1 MKDVVSLSGT
11 AAGEFVR
18 KNVENGIPVSFS
30 GLSLAGTDAAN
41 YSLTAHANGSA
52 NITKRALT
60 ITGSTIA
67 PRPYNRT
74 TTAAAATVGTV
85 GRLVDGE
92 ALTITAT
99 AANYSDRIVGTYP
112 GVVVTYALADGSGG
126 LATNYSVVTGTATGV
141 VSAKGITVGG
151 SFTVTSKLYD
161 NGKTAAINSNSL
173 TLVGVEIGDT
183 VTLNPVIE
191 FDNENVGTNK
201 VVSLV
206 ASSAIAGT
214 DASNYSLS
222 LTGAPTSRGNITAK
236 QISIGG
242 TLAADSKTYDASAA
256 ATLNTTS
263 LTLVGL
269 ETGDVGKVALTGI
282 SGAFADEN
290 VNAVSSPKM
299 VSITAAALTAGAT
312 GDESANYS
320 VTLAGAP
327 TTTANITAKS
337 LTISGLSTSNKVYNG
352 NFTAAVTGTAVFQT
366 GIAPGT
372 GLSSDGKP
380 FTGDVVSLSGTAAG
394 TFAAKDVANDISVS
408 FSGLSLAG
416 TDAANYSL
424 TAHAN
429 SSANITAKPLTISG
443 LSASNK
449 EYDGDY
455 VAAVT
460 GTPVFQAP
468 ISAGSGTDDD
478 GKPFTGDVVSLGG
491 TAVGAFVSK
500 DVADGISVSFSGL
513 SLTGAQAGNY
523 SLTAHANGSANITK
537 RALTITGSTIAPRQ
551 YDGTTTAAAVT
562 VGTVGRLV
570 LGETLTVTATAANYS
585 DSIVGTYPSVV
596 VTYTLANGT
605 GGLAANY
612 SVVTGTASAQITRM
626 LITVTANPLNKTY
639 ATSPAAD
646 PTFTYEVSP
655 SITGMAA
662 LSGVLSRTTGE
673 TAGQYDVLQNTLTNE
688 NNANYQI
695 TFVSAKFTIGR
706 ATQSTITITTTSTTY
721 KVALNLLTTGGDGDG
736 AMSFSLSDN
745 EAGCSITANVLTAT
759 GNVGTTCKVTATK
772 AQSTNY
778 NEASSIPTT
787 ITFTPRDVTIEARS
801 LRKTYGDTEPT
812 LTYRVTSGVIADGE
826 TLSGT
831 LSRRAGESA
840 GEYLISR
847 GTITNVNNPN
857 YNITF
862 SGTNNFTI
870 EQRPISLKAVDE
882 SKEWNDPANADP
894 ALTFR
899 IESGELK
906 LGDTYTTAFSGA
918 ITRNVGEDW
927 GTYAITQGTLT
938 SVNYLITWT
947 NGTFTIY
954 QNAQNA
960 LVLSAM
966 STTIDYQATTSLRLT
981 GGEGLG
987 AVTYT
992 PTDDTGACTVSGSTL
1007 TATRAGLCT
1016 VRATKAADRG
1026 YSAAESNLVTIT
1038 INKIAQIIDF
1048 EAITDRPY
1056 SVTKFAVAPTT
1067 TSDATITI
1075 VSDTTSICTASTFDI
1090 TMKLAGRCT
1099 ITASAPEATNH
1110 LAATN
1115 VTRSFEI
1122 SAIAASAP
1130 TISSHVA
1137 TINSLQLSF
1146 TAGDNGGSAITAY
1159 EWSTDGGTTWTSFG
1173 VGLVT
1178 SPLTITGLNSSTEY
1192 PVELRAVT
1200 SFGSGAETEV
1210 YNVTT
1215 LAPPYVPPPTTTTT
1229 TTTTIPAPT
1238 TTTIPAATTTTIPA
1252 TATTTIPRGPTTT
1265 TSTTVGGSW
1274 TTTTVAGPGE
1284 PTQGAS
1290 TSAGGA
1296 STTTTT
1302 TISTT
1307 TTTPPYESQNVDF
1320 GVALKVLGS
1329 VLGFTLFWFFLL
1341 FWRRRSDEE
1350 DES

>member
-1 MKDVVSLSGT
+1 
-11 AAGEFVR
+11 
-18 KNVENGIPVSFS
+18 
-30 GLSLAGTDAAN
+30 
-41 YSLTAHANGSA
+41 
-52 NITKRALT
+52 
-60 ITGSTIA
+60 
-67 PRPYNRT
+67 
-74 TTAAAATVGTV
+74 
-85 GRLVDGE
+85 
-92 ALTITAT
+92 
-99 AANYSDRIVGTYP
+99 
-112 GVVVTYALADGSGG
+112 
-126 LATNYSVVTGTATGV
+126 
-141 VSAKGITVGG
+141 
-151 SFTVTSKLYD
+151 LYD

-173 TLVGVEIGDT
+173 TLVGVEVGDT
-183 VTLNPVIE
+183 VTLSPVIE

-206 ASSAIAGT
+206 ASTAIAGT

-242 TLAADSKTYDASAA
+242 TLAADSKTYDASTAA
-256 ATLNTTS
+256 SLNTTA
-263 LTLVGL
+263 LTLVGV

-290 VNAVSSPKM
+290 VNTVGLPKT
-299 VSITAAALTAGAT
+299 VSITAAALTAGAD
-312 GDESANYS
+312 GNESANYS

-372 GLSSDGKP
+372 GLSTDGKP

-394 TFAAKDVANDISVS
+394 TFVSKDVANGIAVS

-416 TDAANYSL
+416 TDAANYTL

-443 LSASNK
+443 LSASSK
-449 EYDGDY
+449 EYDGDF
-455 VAAVT
+455 AAAAT

-468 ISAGSGTDDD
+468 ITAGSGTDDD

-500 DVADGISVSFSGL
+500 DVADGISVTFSGL
-513 SLTGAQAGNY
+513 SLTGAQGGNY
-523 SLTAHANGSANITK
+523 SLTAHTNGSANITK

-570 LGETLTVTATAANYS
+570 LGEALTISATAANYS
-585 DSIVGTYPSVV
+585 DRIVGTYPGVV
-596 VTYTLANGT
+596 VTYTLADGT
-605 GGLAANY
+605 GGLASNY
-612 SVVTGTASAQITRM
+612 SVVTGTASALITRM

-639 ATSPAAD
+639 APSPAAD

-662 LSGVLSRTTGE
+662 LSGVLSRTAGE
-673 TAGQYDVLQNTLTNE
+673 TAGEYDVLQNTLTDS
-688 NNANYQI
+688 NNSNYQI

-759 GNVGTTCKVTATK
+759 GSAANTCKVTATK

-787 ITFTPRDVTIEARS
+787 ISFTPRVITIEARS

-812 LTYRVTSGVIADGE
+812 LTFDVKSGAIADGE
-826 TLSGT
+826 TLSGA
-831 LSRRAGESA
+831 LSRPSGESA
-840 GEYLISR
+840 GEYLISQ
-847 GTITNVNNPN
+847 GTMTSGNNPN
-857 YNITF
+857 YTITF
-862 SGTNNFTI
+862 SGSNKFTI
-870 EQRPISLKAVDE
+870 EPRPISLRADNK
-882 SKEWNDPANADP
+882 SKVWNDPANADP

-899 IESGELK
+899 IESGELV
-906 LGDTYTTAFSGA
+906 LGDTNTTAFSGA
-918 ITRNVGEDW
+918 IERSGAEDW

-938 SVNYLITWT
+938 SDNYLITWT
-947 NGTFTIY
+947 NGTFTIS
-954 QNAQNA
+954 QKAQNA
-960 LVLSAM
+960 LVLSAT
-966 STTIDYQATTSLRLT
+966 SRSINYQATTSLSFT
-981 GGEGLG
+981 GGQGGG

-992 PTDDTGACTVSGSTL
+992 TTSDTGACTVSGNTL

-1016 VRATKAADRG
+1016 VRATKAANGG
-1026 YSAAESNLVTIT
+1026 YSAAESNVVTIT
-1038 INKIAQIIDF
+1038 INKIAQVIDF
-1048 EAITDRPY
+1048 EAITDRDY
-1056 SVTKFAVAPTT
+1056 SVTAFAVEPTT
-1067 TSDATITI
+1067 TSDATVTI
-1075 VSDTTSICTASTFDI
+1075 VSDTTSTCTANSFEI
-1090 TMKLAGRCT
+1090 TMKLAGTCT

-1110 LAATN
+1110 LAAVN
-1115 VTRSFEI
+1115 VTQSFAI
-1122 SAIAASAP
+1122 RAIAASAP

-1178 SPLTITGLNSSTEY
+1178 SPLTITGLNSSTKY

-1252 TATTTIPRGPTTT
+1252 TATTTIPAAATTTIPATATTTIPRGPTST

-1290 TSAGGA
+1290 APVGGA

-1307 TTTPPYESQNVDF
+1307 TTTPPYESSNNDF
-1320 GVALKVLGS
+1320 SVALKVLGS
-1329 VLGFTLFWFFLL
+1329 VLGLALMWFFLL
-1341 FWRRRSDEE
+1341 FWRRRRDEN

>member
-1 MKDVVSLSGT
+1 
-11 AAGEFVR
+11 
-18 KNVENGIPVSFS
+18 
-30 GLSLAGTDAAN
+30 
-41 YSLTAHANGSA
+41 
-52 NITKRALT
+52 
-60 ITGSTIA
+60 
-67 PRPYNRT
+67 
-74 TTAAAATVGTV
+74 
-85 GRLVDGE
+85 
-92 ALTITAT
+92 
-99 AANYSDRIVGTYP
+99 
-112 GVVVTYALADGSGG
+112 
-126 LATNYSVVTGTATGV
+126 
-141 VSAKGITVGG
+141 
-151 SFTVTSKLYD
+151 
-161 NGKTAAINSNSL
+161 
-173 TLVGVEIGDT
+173 
-183 VTLNPVIE
+183 
-191 FDNENVGTNK
+191 
-201 VVSLV
+201 
-206 ASSAIAGT
+206 
-214 DASNYSLS
+214 
-222 LTGAPTSRGNITAK
+222 
-236 QISIGG
+236 
-242 TLAADSKTYDASAA
+242 
-256 ATLNTTS
+256 
-263 LTLVGL
+263 
-269 ETGDVGKVALTGI
+269 
-282 SGAFADEN
+282 
-290 VNAVSSPKM
+290 
-299 VSITAAALTAGAT
+299 
-312 GDESANYS
+312 
-320 VTLAGAP
+320 
-327 TTTANITAKS
+327 
-337 LTISGLSTSNKVYNG
+337 
-352 NFTAAVTGTAVFQT
+352 
-366 GIAPGT
+366 
-372 GLSSDGKP
+372 
-380 FTGDVVSLSGTAAG
+380 
-394 TFAAKDVANDISVS
+394 
-408 FSGLSLAG
+408 
-416 TDAANYSL
+416 
-424 TAHAN
+424 
-429 SSANITAKPLTISG
+429 
-443 LSASNK
+443 
-449 EYDGDY
+449 
-455 VAAVT
+455 
-460 GTPVFQAP
+460 
-468 ISAGSGTDDD
+468 
-478 GKPFTGDVVSLGG
+478 
-491 TAVGAFVSK
+491 
-500 DVADGISVSFSGL
+500 VSFSGL

-523 SLTAHANGSANITK
+523 SLTAHTNGSANITK
-537 RALTITGSTIAPRQ
+537 RTLTITGSTIAPRQ

-570 LGETLTVTATAANYS
+570 DGEALTITATAANYS
-585 DSIVGTYPSVV
+585 DSIVGTYPDVV
-596 VTYTLANGT
+596 LTYTLANGT

-655 SITGMAA
+655 SITTGMAA

-736 AMSFSLSDN
+736 AMSFTLSDN
-745 EAGCSITANVLTAT
+745 AAGCSITDNVLTAT

-787 ITFTPRDVTIEARS
+787 ITFTPRDVTIVANS
-801 LRKTYGDTEPT
+801 DFKTYGNAEPT
-812 LTYRVTSGVIADGE
+812 LTYRVTSGSIADGE

-831 LSRRAGESA
+831 LSRATGESA
-840 GEYLISR
+840 GVYLISR

-894 ALTFR
+894 ALTFT

-927 GTYAITQGTLT
+927 GTYAITRGTLT
-938 SVNYLITWT
+938 SDNYLITWT

-960 LVLSAM
+960 LVLSAT
-966 STTIDYQATTSLRLT
+966 STTIDYQTTTSLRLT

-1067 TSDATITI
+1067 TSDATVTI

-1146 TAGDNGGSAITAY
+1146 TAGDNGGSAIIAY

-1173 VGLVT
+1173 AGLVT
-1178 SPLTITGLNSSTEY
+1178 SPLTITGLSASTNY
-1192 PVELRAVT
+1192 PVELRAIT
-1200 SFGSGAETEV
+1200 SFGSGAETEE
-1210 YNVTT
+1210 YDATT
-1215 LAPPYVPPPTTTTT
+1215 LAPPFVPPPTTTTT
-1229 TTTTIPAPT
+1229 TTTIT
-1238 TTTIPAATTTTIPA
+1238 TSTTS
-1252 TATTTIPRGPTTT
+1252 PRRPTTT

-1284 PTQGAS
+1284 PTPSAS
-1290 TSAGGA
+1290 APVGGA

-1302 TISTT
+1302 TITNST
-1307 TTTPPYESQNVDF
+1307 TTTPPYESLNTDF
-1320 GVALKVLGS
+1320 GAALKVLGS
-1329 VLGFTLFWFFLL
+1329 VLGLALLCFFLL
-1341 FWRRRSDEE
+1341 WRRRR
-1350 DES
+1350 